1 MKVIR
6 MLSSRRLTALFV
18 ISLLVFSH
26 SVQAQDI
33 KVGII
38 AGMSGNG
45 ASYGASIR
53 QGVDMA
59 MKEIYDAG
67 GIKGHKLVLDI
78 ADDASDPAQSV
89 LAMQRLVNDQ
99 VDIVVGGWGSSQV
112 LANMEVAE
120 RAGMPYIVVGAS
132 NPRITTARNK
142 WTFRI
147 LTNDI
152 GHATRLADI
161 AVNLLHMKRIAVIN
175 DSNDYGAGA
184 RDIFVAHLKELGQ
197 APVDVESYQTNDKD
211 FTAQL
216 THIAAANPDGIA
228 LLGTLPAAPAIM
240 NQARDLGIDARF
252 MGAAGMSNE
261 AIITLAPDASQHTI
275 ATAYF
280 HPAMDPAAQAWN
292 DKYMAMFKDDA
303 QAPRPSQAAPAYRG
317 IKMAADCLTEVGTNK
332 DQLRTCLKAWHGK
345 FFGLPAVEAHF
356 DDTNQLVVQVVV
368 ETVEGKAFALLPGAN

>member
-1 MKVIR
+1 MVSAR
-6 MLSSRRLTALFV
+6 DLAAMFAASVLMLSLHAN
-18 ISLLVFSH
+18 
-26 SVQAQDI
+26 AQDI
-33 KVGII
+33 KIGLI
-38 AGMSGNG
+38 AGMSGPG
-45 ASYGASIR
+45 ASYGASMR
-53 QGVDMA
+53 QGFEMA
-59 MKEIYDAG
+59 MKEINDAG
-67 GIKGHKLVLDI
+67 GIKGRKLVIDV

-132 NPRITTARNK
+132 NPRITTSRNK

-147 LTNDI
+147 LTNDN
-152 GHATRLADI
+152 GHATRLADL
-161 AVNLLHMKRIAVIN
+161 ATGLLHMKRIAVIN
-175 DSNDYGAGA
+175 DSNDYGVGA
-184 RDIFVAHLKELGQ
+184 KDIFVARLKELGQ
-197 APVDVESYQTNDKD
+197 TPVDVESYQTNDKD

-240 NQARDLGIDARF
+240 NQARDQGIDARF
-252 MGAAGMSNE
+252 MGAAGLSNE
-261 AIITLAPDASQHTI
+261 AIITLAPEASQHAI
-275 ATAYF
+275 ATAYY
-280 HPAMDPAAQAWN
+280 HESLDPEAKAWGQR
-292 DKYMAMFKDDA
+292 YAAMFKDAA

-317 IKMAADCLTEVGTNK
+317 VKMAADCLTAVGTDK
-332 DQLRTCLKAWHGK
+332 DKLRTCLKDWHGK

-356 DDTNQLVVQVVV
+356 DDTNQLVIPVVV

>member
-1 MKVIR
+1 
-6 MLSSRRLTALFV
+6 
-18 ISLLVFSH
+18 
-26 SVQAQDI
+26 
-33 KVGII
+33 
-38 AGMSGNG
+38 
-45 ASYGASIR
+45 
-53 QGVDMA
+53 MA
-59 MKEIYDAG
+59 TKEINDTG
-67 GIKGHKLVLDI
+67 GIKGRKLVLDI

-132 NPRITTARNK
+132 NPRITTSRNK

-184 RDIFVAHLKELGQ
+184 KEIFVARLKELGQ

-216 THIAAANPDGIA
+216 THIAGANADGIA
-228 LLGTLPAAPAIM
+228 LLGTLPIM
-240 NQARDLGIDARF
+240 NQARDLGIDGRF
-252 MGAAGMSNE
+252 MGTAGLSNE
-261 AIITLAPDASQHTI
+261 AIITLAPEASQHMI

-280 HPAMDPAAQAWN
+280 HESLDSAAKAWS
-292 DKYMAMFKDDA
+292 DRYMAMFKDDA

-317 IKMAADCLTEVGTNK
+317 MKMAADCLTAVGTDK
-332 DQLRTCLKAWHGK
+332 DKLRACLKAWHGK

-356 DDTNQLVVQVVV
+356 DDTNQLVIPVVV